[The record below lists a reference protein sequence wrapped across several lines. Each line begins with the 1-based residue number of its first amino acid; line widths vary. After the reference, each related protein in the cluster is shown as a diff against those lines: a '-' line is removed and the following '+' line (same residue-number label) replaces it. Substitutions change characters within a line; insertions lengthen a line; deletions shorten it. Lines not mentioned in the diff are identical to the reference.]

1 MTRYIIRRLVQMI
14 PLLLAISIL
23 SFLVMHLAPGD
34 PTAMYTDP
42 TKPFANSP
50 EQLEL
55 VRHQLGLDQPL
66 HVQYLKWLGNTVQGN
81 WGYSF
86 INRQP
91 VLQNIQDRLPNTVL
105 LAGVSMLVALLLSL
119 PIGILS
125 ALRKYSILDYIVTI
139 AAFFGISVPSFW
151 FALILMH
158 LFSYRLGW
166 LPTVGMHSVR
176 EQYEGWAAVKD
187 IGLHLVLPAAV
198 LSMNSL
204 ASWTRYMRSSLLEV
218 VSEDYIRTARSKG
231 LRERTVI
238 WRHALRNSLIPM
250 ITLLGLTI
258 PTVVGGSF
266 ITETIFG
273 WPGMGRLGVNAIM
286 QRDYP
291 LIMGVTMMSSV
302 LVVLGNLAADIAYAW
317 ADPRIAYR

>member
-1 MTRYIIRRLVQMI
+1 
-14 PLLLAISIL
+14 
-23 SFLVMHLAPGD
+23 
-34 PTAMYTDP
+34 
-42 TKPFANSP
+42 
-50 EQLEL
+50 
-55 VRHQLGLDQPL
+55 
-66 HVQYLKWLGNTVQGN
+66 
-81 WGYSF
+81 
-86 INRQP
+86 
-91 VLQNIQDRLPNTVL
+91 
-105 LAGVSMLVALLLSL
+105 
-119 PIGILS
+119 
-125 ALRKYSILDYIVTI
+125 
-139 AAFFGISVPSFW
+139 
-151 FALILMH
+151 
-158 LFSYRLGW
+158 LGW

-176 EQYEGWAAVKD
+176 EQYEGWAAVRD
-187 IGLHLVLPAAV
+187 VGLHLVLPAAV

-231 LRERTVI
+231 LRERTII

-250 ITLLGLTI
+250 ITLLGLSI